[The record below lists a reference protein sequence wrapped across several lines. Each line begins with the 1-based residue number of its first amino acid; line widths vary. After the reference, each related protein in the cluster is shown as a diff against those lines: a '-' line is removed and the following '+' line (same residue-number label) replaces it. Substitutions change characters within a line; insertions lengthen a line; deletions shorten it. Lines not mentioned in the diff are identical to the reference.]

1 MRIEKIFILKWA
13 LLIRP
18 SVLERV
24 FLSRVPQPPR
34 TNALIARWFDVSVR
48 GLSHLDQM
56 YSSTSPDDIII
67 VLWSSSSLGQY
78 IIITTISWIVASSV
92 CPLTLRSGSNVSA
105 LVVWFA
111 DQLSCTGQPSWSI
124 DLDRMEGDH
133 LLWQALKNLEH
144 NNYTDLRYAASVVV
158 AEGIQSAATSS
169 GRMAVVEEI
178 TKLVGNRQSA
188 IQSRF
193 SQSAACSPCSRV

>member
-1 MRIEKIFILKWA
+1 M
-13 LLIRP
+13 
-18 SVLERV
+18 
-24 FLSRVPQPPR
+24 
-34 TNALIARWFDVSVR
+34 
-48 GLSHLDQM
+48 
-56 YSSTSPDDIII
+56 
-67 VLWSSSSLGQY
+67 SSSYPPICSWARLPVSCTA
-78 IIITTISWIVASSV
+78 TTADERFD
-92 CPLTLRSGSNVSA
+92 CPLIWCLCQGPVSSGPDVLKHFPRWHNNR
-105 LVVWFA
+105 LVVFFISRPVHNNYNDLLDRGQQCLPA
-111 DQLSCTGQPSWSI
+111 DPAFRIKRICSRRRLVRRSISYIAACQLSCNGQHSWSI